1 VRDLGE
7 AFRGPLTVDVPALL
21 ISGSL
26 DGRTPASNAEE
37 LLPGFPN
44 GRHLVVRNGGHGDDL
59 LVATPE
65 LGKDDRAVSRSS
77 LDDQFIELF
86 LEKSIEDVDLFES
99 LEAAIEHHK
108 SLF

>member
-1 VRDLGE
+1 LG
-7 AFRGPLTVDVPALL
+7 
-21 ISGSL
+21 
-26 DGRTPASNAEE
+26 ASKYWVQSSD
-37 LLPGFPN
+37 FY
-44 GRHLVVRNGGHGDDL
+44 R
-59 LVATPE
+59 
-65 LGKDDRAVSRSS
+65 KDDRAVSRSS